1 MSTGLDVFDTTIQKT
16 NLWLKDLMQELGW
29 EDRHK
34 AYEGLR
40 VTLQVLRDRLSVEEA
55 AQLGAQLPLLLR
67 GAYYDGWR
75 PAGHPTKERHLE
87 AFLAPIRAYF
97 LWDPDVDGEEVARA
111 VFKILATY
119 ISAGEIQDI
128 QQVLPKE
135 LNALWPTSCRRGDR
149 AV

>member
-16 NLWLKDLMQELGW
+16 NRWLKDLMQELGW

-40 VTLQVLRDRLSVEEA
+40 VTLQTLRDRLSVEEA

-67 GAYYDGWR
+67 GAYYEGWR
-75 PAGHPTKERHLE
+75 PTAHPHKERHLE
-87 AFLAPIRAYF
+87 AFLAPIRGHF
-97 LWDPDVDGEEVARA
+97 LWDPEVDGEEVARA
-111 VFKILATY
+111 VFRLLTTY
-119 ISAGEIQDI
+119 ISAGEMADI

-135 LNALWPTSCRRGDR
+135 LHALWPTSSQ
-149 AV
+149 